1 VESPRWFPDELARA
15 GPEHLDRSYVAGY
28 ARKAGFDPTDEVAL
42 LRELGLD
49 KTHTLVD
56 MGAGTGV
63 LALATAEVCRRVVA
77 VDVSSAM
84 LAVARDEA
92 DRRGVTNVELVQ
104 EGFLTYQHEGEP
116 ADFVYS
122 RNALHHLPDFWKAIA
137 LGRIA
142 AFLRPGGILRVHDI
156 VYSFEPGEAW
166 SALEAWFSGAAA
178 DPAEGWT
185 RSELEEH
192 VRDEH
197 STFSWL
203 LEEMLE
209 RTGFEISEA
218 RYRGAVYAAY
228 VCVHRP
234 RD

>member
-1 VESPRWFPDELARA
+1 VENPRWFLDELTRA

-28 ARKAGFDPTDEVAL
+28 ERKAGFDPTDEVAL

-63 LALATAEVCRRVVA
+63 LALAAAEVCRRVVA

-84 LAVARDEA
+84 LAVARDEG
-92 DRRGVTNVELVQ
+92 DRRSVTNFELVQ
-104 EGFLTYQHEGEP
+104 QGFLTYQHEGEP

-122 RNALHHLPDFWKAIA
+122 RNALHHLPDFWKGIA
-137 LGRIA
+137 LERIA

-156 VYSFEPGEAW
+156 VYSFEPGEAGN
-166 SALEAWFSGAAA
+166 ALEAWFSGAAA

-197 STFSWL
+197 STFTWL
-203 LEEMLE
+203 LEPMLE
-209 RTGFEISEA
+209 RTGFEIRDA
-218 RYRGAVYAAY
+218 TYRAGAYAAY
-228 VCVHRP
+228 VCVYWQ

>member
-1 VESPRWFPDELARA
+1 MKLPRWYPDELACA

-28 ARKAGFDPTDEVAL
+28 ERKAGFDPTDEVAF

-49 KTHTLVD
+49 ETHTLVD

-63 LALATAEVCRRVVA
+63 LALAAAEVCRRVVA

-84 LAVARDEA
+84 LAVAREQA
-92 DRRGVTNVELVQ
+92 DRWGVTNVDLVQ
-104 EGFLTYQHEGEP
+104 HGFLTYEHEGEP

-137 LGRIA
+137 LERIA
-142 AFLRPGGILRVHDI
+142 ALLRPGGIFRLHDI
-156 VYSFEPGEAW
+156 VFSFEPGEAT
-166 SALEAWFSGAAA
+166 SPIEAWLTGAVEL
-178 DPAEGWT
+178 PAEGWT
-185 RSELEEH
+185 RSELETH
-192 VRDEH
+192 LRDEH

-203 LEEMLE
+203 LETMLA
-209 RTGFEISEA
+209 RTGFEIREA
-218 RYRGAVYAAY
+218 RYRDAVYAAY

-234 RD
+234 SD